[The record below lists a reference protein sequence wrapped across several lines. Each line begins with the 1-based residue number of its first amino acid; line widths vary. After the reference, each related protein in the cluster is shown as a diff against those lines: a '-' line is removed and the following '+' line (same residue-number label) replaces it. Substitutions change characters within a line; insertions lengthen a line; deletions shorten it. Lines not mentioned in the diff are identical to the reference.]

1 MSHILIVGQKFSS
14 LVEYIESHGHTY
26 TFLQDILKTKF
37 PDKKFKHRVVADFS
51 SQKALLAT
59 VDTISHSI
67 DAVITTY
74 ENYILPTAWIA
85 DHLGLPG
92 LPVATAEACTDKFL
106 MRSLFDNAP
115 KKVSPAFA
123 TVASEEDIRQFAAA
137 HTFPLI
143 LKPANL
149 AKSLLVTKSNDLDEL
164 VANYGHSVEL
174 LQTIYKKYAPNRTP
188 KLIIEEF
195 LEGSIHSVDAFVDH
209 TGEPHVLEQVV
220 DYQTGYDIGYDDN
233 FHYSRLL
240 PSKLN
245 DADRTALRE
254 CAAIGI
260 RALGMKNS
268 PAHVEIIMTKEGPRI
283 VEIGARNGGYRER
296 MHSLANGIDITGAA
310 LALALGKTPNVTAI
324 RNDPCAV
331 LELFPKTP
339 GAFTGIKNLETLKTL
354 PSLHYLSVKAKEG
367 EYIGKAADGFKMAAV
382 VILHN
387 DQIHQTQFNVD
398 LAYITKEVAVATT
411 SSGSSD

>member
-14 LVEYIESHGHTY
+14 LVEYIEARGHTY
-26 TFLQDILKTKF
+26 TFLQDTLKTKF

-51 SQKALLAT
+51 SREALLAA
-59 VDTISHSI
+59 VDTISHPI

-74 ENYILPTAWIA
+74 ENYVLPTAWIA
-85 DHLGLPG
+85 EHLGLPG

-106 MRSLFDNAP
+106 MRSLFDKAP
-115 KKVSPAFA
+115 EKVSPAFA
-123 TVASEEDIRQFAAA
+123 TVTSEEDVRQFASA
-137 HTFPLI
+137 HAFPLI

-149 AKSLLVTKSNDLDEL
+149 AKSLLVTRSNNLDEL
-164 VANYGHSVEL
+164 VANYRHSVEL

-195 LEGSIHSVDAFVDH
+195 LEGSIHSVDAFVDQS
-209 TGEPHVLEQVV
+209 GEPHVLEQVV

-233 FHYSRLL
+233 FHYSRIL
-240 PSKLN
+240 PSKLS
-245 DADRTALRE
+245 ADDQSALRN

-268 PAHVEIIMTKEGPRI
+268 PAHVEIIMTHEGPRI

-310 LALALGKTPNVTAI
+310 LALALGKKPDVTAV

-339 GAFTGIKNLETLKTL
+339 GIFTGIKNLEMLKML
-354 PSLHYLSVKAKEG
+354 PSLHYLSIKAEEG
-367 EYIGKAADGFKMAAV
+367 EHIGKAADGFKMAAV
-382 VILHN
+382 IILHN
-387 DQIHQTQFNVD
+387 NDDTQFQHD
-398 LAYITKEVAVATT
+398 LNYISKSVAVETAN
-411 SSGSSD
+411 